1 MPDRAP
7 VETSPGKY
15 QLLFDLH
22 AVERWHT
29 SRFGTRAANPPVET
43 IPLFSVDH
51 RGSVRHPADSEQSSY
66 RERPAAREGGYRES
80 ILDL

>member
-15 QLLFDLH
+15 QLLFDLQ

-29 SRFGTRAANPPVET
+29 ERFGGRAVKPPIET

-51 RGSVRHPADSEQSSY
+51 RGSIRHPADGEQSSY
-66 RERPAAREGGYRES
+66 RGRPTSRESGYRES